1 MTQHL
6 HHLRGCAPAP
16 LALYLKAIG
25 ILRLIAEQADP
36 DARGWWQ
43 DEHFCL
49 LTKLDRGE
57 IESFFLDGYSPTPF
71 LSPWNKGSGFYKEN
85 DPGLAPLEASTAD
98 RFAGF
103 RAAVNDA
110 RNLLDAIAQADA
122 AIRAIKDRTK
132 TNKAFQSD
140 AQRDALR
147 ASLAFRQTLS
157 SLRLELEKPDRS
169 AEEIAATQAVIAEVE
184 SIVADATKP
193 PTKADAT
200 RLKNL
205 DGYKLLSRVADKE
218 FKRLKAS
225 LLPDCRRVWR
235 GRHAQ
240 WMAAGVVLDENGEPQ
255 FPSLLGTG
263 GNDGNLDF
271 TNNAML
277 RLGELFDVASP
288 EGSARPGTAELL
300 RETLWSEA
308 TNRLSTNAIGQ
319 FLPGSGGG
327 ANSSTGAGGSPSI
340 NPWDFLLMMEGAI
353 PFSARATRRLDQLSG
368 SKASAPFA
376 VYSHAAGHAS
386 PGDEKDARGEQWMPL
401 WKQPATLRDLQAL
414 LGDARLQLGRRSINR
429 PVDAARAIARLG
441 AARGIA
447 EFTRY
452 GFLERNGQSTLAVPL
467 GRVQVRHRPQAT
479 LIDDIAGWMDK
490 LQRLARESH
499 APARLVHAERRL
511 ASAVFAVL
519 THDETSARWQAVLE
533 AAVGIESIQVG
544 DTAIKAGPIPTLS
557 PGWIKA
563 AGTGDDS
570 AEFRL
575 ALALG
580 SAARGFPKGRRP
592 IDSVRHHWLPLEP
605 GAFRF
610 SVSDKR
616 LAHDSRVV
624 ISGRDPEADCAAIVR
639 RRLIEGERDAA
650 RSLPLKAAFGCDV
663 RLSDLAAL
671 INGEVD
677 LDRVLMLARAFMA
690 IDWKNWSADV
700 ARSVLP
706 TMHASDNWS
715 VPDDA
720 WLALRL
726 ACLPSLKKSG
736 QTSGNVVSKD
746 NITIPAEPSLVS
758 RLLSGD
764 GSEAVRIATR
774 RLGASGIRTPFT
786 SAIIDPETASRW
798 AAALAFPISLHSACR
813 AVEILV
819 PDFFGETR

>member
-1 MTQHL
+1 
-6 HHLRGCAPAP
+6 
-16 LALYLKAIG
+16 
-25 ILRLIAEQADP
+25 
-36 DARGWWQ
+36 
-43 DEHFCL
+43 
-49 LTKLDRGE
+49 
-57 IESFFLDGYSPTPF
+57 
-71 LSPWNKGSGFYKEN
+71 
-85 DPGLAPLEASTAD
+85 
-98 RFAGF
+98 
-103 RAAVNDA
+103 
-110 RNLLDAIAQADA
+110 
-122 AIRAIKDRTK
+122 
-132 TNKAFQSD
+132 
-140 AQRDALR
+140 
-147 ASLAFRQTLS
+147 
-157 SLRLELEKPDRS
+157 
-169 AEEIAATQAVIAEVE
+169 
-184 SIVADATKP
+184 
-193 PTKADAT
+193 
-200 RLKNL
+200 
-205 DGYKLLSRVADKE
+205 
-218 FKRLKAS
+218 
-225 LLPDCRRVWR
+225 
-235 GRHAQ
+235 
-240 WMAAGVVLDENGEPQ
+240 
-255 FPSLLGTG
+255 
-263 GNDGNLDF
+263 
-271 TNNAML
+271 
-277 RLGELFDVASP
+277 
-288 EGSARPGTAELL
+288 
-300 RETLWSEA
+300 
-308 TNRLSTNAIGQ
+308 
-319 FLPGSGGG
+319 
-327 ANSSTGAGGSPSI
+327 
-340 NPWDFLLMMEGAI
+340 
-353 PFSARATRRLDQLSG
+353 
-368 SKASAPFA
+368 
-376 VYSHAAGHAS
+376 
-386 PGDEKDARGEQWMPL
+386 MPL
-401 WKQPATLRDLQAL
+401 WKQPATLGDLLAL
-414 LGDARLQLGRRSINR
+414 LGDARLQLGRRSVNR

-479 LIDDIAGWMDK
+479 LIDDIASWMDR

-580 SAARGFPKGRRP
+580 SAARGFPKGWRP
-592 IDSVRHHWLPLEP
+592 IDPVRHHWLPLEP

-624 ISGRDPEADCAAIVR
+624 ISGRDAEADCAAIVR
-639 RRLIEGERDAA
+639 RRLIEGERDGA
-650 RSLPLKAAFGCDV
+650 RSLPLEAAFGCDA
-663 RLSDLAAL
+663 RMSDLAAL
-671 INGEVD
+671 INGDVD
-677 LDRVLMLARAFMA
+677 LDRVLTLARAFMA
-690 IDWKNWSADV
+690 IGWKNWSADV

-706 TMHASDNWS
+706 TMHAGDEWS

-786 SAIIDPETASRW
+786 SAITDSETARRW
-798 AAALAFPISLHSACR
+798 AAALAFPISLRSACR

-819 PDFFGETR
+819 PDYFGETLNV

>member
-57 IESFFLDGYSPTPF
+57 IESFFLNDYSPTP
-71 LSPWNKGSGFYKEN
+71 LLAPWNGGSGFFRTWDAKSGKLRNSKNAAALESLLETN
-85 DPGLAPLEASTAD
+85 D
-98 RFAGF
+98 
-103 RAAVNDA
+103 
-110 RNLLDAIAQADA
+110 
-122 AIRAIKDRTK
+122 
-132 TNKAFQSD
+132 
-140 AQRDALR
+140 QRVI
-147 ASLAFRQTLS
+147 Q
-157 SLRLELEKPDRS
+157 LRLAASEVTTTLPAYCVRTDVSKLSAKERNKLLVLPVGDGPTFPVIPKDDSGKLQVQRTLLRMSRETPFYRS
-169 AEEIAATQAVIAEVE
+169 ALVEVAENMKGPWLWG
-184 SIVADATKP
+184 SA
-193 PTKADAT
+193 
-200 RLKNL
+200 
-205 DGYKLLSRVADKE
+205 
-218 FKRLKAS
+218 
-225 LLPDCRRVWR
+225 
-235 GRHAQ
+235 
-240 WMAAGVVLDENGEPQ
+240 
-255 FPSLLGTG
+255 
-263 GNDGNLDF
+263 GNDGNIDYTGRFFENLNLIL
-271 TNNAML
+271 TPK
-277 RLGELFDVASP
+277 DVAKN
-288 EGSARPGTAELL
+288 ERLL
-300 RETLWSEA
+300 NCSLFEESTHGL
-308 TNRLSTNAIGQ
+308 LTNAAGKVGQ
-319 FLPGSGGG
+319 FFP
-327 ANSSTGAGGSPSI
+327 TGAGGPNVTTGPGTQKDTCL
-340 NPWDFLLMMEGAI
+340 NPWDFVLMLEGAVA
-353 PFSARATRRLDQLSG
+353 FSSSTTRRLDPTAIHRS
-368 SKASAPFA
+368 SSPF
-376 VYSHAAGHAS
+376 VVQSHTVRKSTALH
-386 PGDEKDARGEQWMPL
+386 EKDERGEQWMPL
-401 WKQPATLRDLQAL
+401 WNRPACFPDLSAL
-414 LGDARLQLGRRSINR
+414 IAEARLQVGRRPAKR
-429 PVDAARAIARLG
+429 PIDAALSIARLG
-441 AARGIA
+441 TARGLSG
-447 EFTRY
+447 FVRY
-452 GFLERNGQSTLAVPL
+452 SFRERNGRSHLAVLL
-467 GRVQVRHRPQAT
+467 GRIKVKHRPNAT
-479 LIDDIAGWMDK
+479 LIDNIAPWLDQLQRMSRDK
-490 LQRLARESH
+490 NAPARFVHAEQRLAD
-499 APARLVHAERRL
+499 
-511 ASAVFAVL
+511 AVFAVL

-533 AAVGIESIQVG
+533 AAGGIESIQVG
-544 DTAIKAGPIPTLS
+544 DTAIKAGPIPFLS

-563 AGTGDDS
+563 AGTGDGS

-639 RRLIEGERDAA
+639 RRLIEGERDSA
-650 RSLPLKAAFGCDV
+650 RSLPLKAAFGCDA
-663 RLSDLAAL
+663 RLNDLAAL

-677 LDRVLMLARAFMA
+677 LDRVLTLARAFMA
-690 IDWKNWSADV
+690 IDWKNWSGKEV
-700 ARSVLP
+700 HSNLP
-706 TMHASDNWS
+706 TLPSRDNRP

-736 QTSGNVVSKD
+736 QASGNVVSKD

-786 SAIIDPETASRW
+786 SAITDPETARRW
-798 AAALAFPISLHSACR
+798 AAALAFPISLHSARR